1 MLISHFPQSHF
12 FHSLK
17 VAFPVGPVEEM
28 SFKGAEIVA
37 CNQFTPRISAFQRL
51 FLLQFSST
59 DKFLLVSVKS
69 QAKNTLDCAA
79 HSPVPLL
86 FICMW
91 IFPPLQISFE
101 QGESGFVSMAI
112 KPNERKLQTTTG
124 QIYSEPVN
132 CVVQRAKE
140 EVNF

>member
-17 VAFPVGPVEEM
+17 VTFPVGEM

-37 CNQFTPRISAFQRL
+37 CNQFTPQISAFQRL
-51 FLLQFSST
+51 LLLQFSSK
-59 DKFLLVSVKS
+59 DKFLLVSVES
-69 QAKNTLDCAA
+69 QAKNTLDYAA
-79 HSPVPLL
+79 HSPVRLL

-91 IFPPLQISFE
+91 ISLPLQISFE
-101 QGESGFVSMAI
+101 QGKRGFVSMAI
-112 KPNERKLQTTTG
+112 KPNEIKLQTTTG